1 MAVEI
6 MRVSDLEAAV
16 KMKSAVVTGG
26 SRGIGKTIVSE
37 LANRGVHTIF
47 TYRSGEAEAL
57 ALQEELNSQGW
68 STRAV
73 PLDVTDK
80 AACHA
85 LMEAIYRES
94 GGLDILINNAGVN
107 RDSLLFSMS
116 DEQWH
121 SVIDTDLS
129 GVFHMTRV
137 AVFYMMRTKRG
148 RIINLSSISG
158 ISGIRGQCNYSAA
171 KAAVI
176 GFTKALAKETGQ
188 FGIAVNAVA
197 PGGVETAMTDALS
210 PQALDEMIRDIPIK
224 RLCTPEEVSNVVC
237 YLALESPVYLTGTTI
252 VLDGGLGSL

>member
-1 MAVEI
+1 ME
-6 MRVSDLEAAV
+6 
-16 KMKSAVVTGG
+16 KKTAVVTGG

-37 LANRGVHTIF
+37 LAKRGVHTIF
-47 TYRSGEAEAL
+47 TYRTGEEEAL
-57 ALQEELNSQGW
+57 ALQDEMNEQGL
-68 STRAV
+68 SVRAV
-73 PLDVTDK
+73 SLDVTDK
-80 AACHA
+80 AACQA
-85 LMEAIYRES
+85 LMNDLYQEFGA
-94 GGLDILINNAGVN
+94 LDILVNNAGVN

-121 SVIDTDLS
+121 SVIDADLN
-129 GVFHMTRV
+129 GVFHLCRA
-137 AVFYMMRTKRG
+137 AVFHMMRMKKG

-210 PQALDEMIRDIPIK
+210 SQALEDMVRDIPMK
-224 RLCTPEEVSNVVC
+224 RLCTPEEVANVVC
-237 YLALESPVYLTGTTI
+237 YLALGSPVYLTGTTI